1 MQFSCVFLF
10 WTLKGSTNLTSM
22 YQNGYTYLQNSN
34 NLRFYTLIPIC
45 QKIEFQDHFFFFII
59 NKQKN
64 STFFYVLRGRNE
76 PTIVT
81 FIVDTL
87 DWQVLQ
93 VAPEQFSREKRHN
106 DAFAGSCH
114 WVHSGLFYLQIYTAV
129 YILIFCMSF
138 ITSLLGTSETKNC
151 SVVNI
156 NKEMKYFLSY
166 RSRYLPSIKLNLF

>member
-1 MQFSCVFLF
+1 MD
-10 WTLKGSTNLTSM
+10 
-22 YQNGYTYLQNSN
+22 
-34 NLRFYTLIPIC
+34 IPISRTATTWDSIHWYLYV
-45 QKIEFQDHFFFFII
+45 KKLNFKTIFFFIII

-138 ITSLLGTSETKNC
+138 ITSLW
-151 SVVNI
+151 V
-156 NKEMKYFLSY
+156 
-166 RSRYLPSIKLNLF
+166 RQKLKTVL

>member
-1 MQFSCVFLF
+1 MCLSILDP
-10 WTLKGSTNLTSM
+10 KGVYKFNINVPKWIYLSPEQQQLEIL
-22 YQNGYTYLQNSN
+22 YIDTYMSKNWIS
-34 NLRFYTLIPIC
+34 RP
-45 QKIEFQDHFFFFII
+45 FFFII